1 MPKAKIENLMT
12 ELHERFGE
20 VGMSTEQE
28 RLLADLQTH
37 MHDISEGSVKDPTPL
52 ESIQLMIDDLGDN
65 HPNVS
70 AILRELLDTLKN
82 IGV

>member
-12 ELHERFGE
+12 ELHDRFGE
-20 VGMSTEQE
+20 METSPQQE
-28 RLLADLQTH
+28 RLLAELQAH
-37 MHDISEGSVKDPTPL
+37 VHDVSEGSVKDPTPL

-70 AILRELLDTLKN
+70 TLLRELLDTLKN

>member
-12 ELHERFGE
+12 ELHDRFGE
-20 VGMSTEQE
+20 METSPQQE
-28 RLLADLQTH
+28 RLLAELQAH
-37 MHDISEGSVKDPTPL
+37 VHDVSEGSVKDPTPL
-52 ESIQLMIDDLGDN
+52 ETIQLMIDDLGDN

-70 AILRELLDTLKN
+70 ALLRELLDTLKN

>member
-12 ELHERFGE
+12 ELHDRFGE
-20 VGMSTEQE
+20 METSPQQE
-28 RLLADLQTH
+28 RLLAELQAH
-37 MHDISEGSVKDPTPL
+37 VHDVSEGSVKDPTPL
-52 ESIQLMIDDLGDN
+52 ESIQFMIDDLGDN

-70 AILRELLDTLKN
+70 TLLRELLDTLKN

>member
-20 VGMSTEQE
+20 QQMSAEQQ
-28 RLLADLQTH
+28 RLLNELQTH
-37 MHDISEGSVKDPTPL
+37 VHDVTDGSVKDPTPL
-52 ESIQLMIDDLGDN
+52 ETIQLMIDDLGGN

-70 AILRELLDTLKN
+70 ALLRELLDTLKN

>member
-1 MPKAKIENLMT
+1 MPKARIENLMT

-20 VGMSTEQE
+20 QQMSAEQQH
-28 RLLADLQTH
+28 LLSELQAH
-37 MHDISEGSVKDPTPL
+37 MHDVTDGTVKEPTPL
-52 ESIQLMIDDLGDN
+52 ETIQLMIEDLGDN

-70 AILRELLDTLKN
+70 ALLRELLDTLKN

>member
-1 MPKAKIENLMT
+1 MPKAKIENLMS

-20 VGMSTEQE
+20 VDMSPQQE
-28 RLLADLQTH
+28 RLLAELQAH
-37 MHDISEGSVKDPTPL
+37 VHDATEGSVKDPTPL
-52 ESIQLMIDDLGDN
+52 ESVQLMIDDLGDN

-70 AILRELLDTLKN
+70 ALLRELLDTLKN

>member
-12 ELHERFGE
+12 ELHDRFGE
-20 VGMSTEQE
+20 METSPQQE
-28 RLLADLQTH
+28 RLLAELQSH
-37 MHDISEGSVKDPTPL
+37 VHDVSEGSVKDPTPL

-70 AILRELLDTLKN
+70 ALLRELLDTLKN

>member
-1 MPKAKIENLMT
+1 MAKAKIENLMT

-20 VGMSTEQE
+20 VEMSAEQQ
-28 RLLADLQTH
+28 RLLADLEARFQGA
-37 MHDISEGSVKDPTPL
+37 SAGSVKDPTPL
-52 ESIQLMIDDLGDN
+52 ESIQLMIEDLGEN

>member
-12 ELHERFGE
+12 ELHDRFGE
-20 VGMSTEQE
+20 MEASPQQE
-28 RLLADLQTH
+28 RLLAELQAH
-37 MHDISEGSVKDPTPL
+37 VHDVSEGSVKDPTPL

-70 AILRELLDTLKN
+70 ALLRELLDTLKN

>member
-12 ELHERFGE
+12 ELHDRFGE
-20 VGMSTEQE
+20 METSPQQE
-28 RLLADLQTH
+28 RLLAELQSH
-37 MHDISEGSVKDPTPL
+37 VHDVSEGSVKDPTPL
-52 ESIQLMIDDLGDN
+52 ESIQLMIGDLGDN

-70 AILRELLDTLKN
+70 ALLRELLDTLKN

>member
-1 MPKAKIENLMT
+1 MAKAKIENLMT

-20 VGMSTEQE
+20 METSAQQE
-28 RLLADLQTH
+28 RLLAELQAH
-37 MHDISEGSVKDPTPL
+37 MHDGAEGSVKDPTPL

-70 AILRELLDTLKN
+70 ALLRELLDTLKN

>member
-1 MPKAKIENLMT
+1 MARAKIENLMS

-20 VGMSTEQE
+20 VGTSPQQE
-28 RLLADLQTH
+28 RLLAELQARV
-37 MHDISEGSVKDPTPL
+37 HDVSEGSVKEPTPL
-52 ESIQLMIDDLGDN
+52 ETIQVMIDDLGDN

-70 AILRELLDTLKN
+70 ALLRELLDTLKN

>member
-1 MPKAKIENLMT
+1 MPKAKIENLMS

-20 VGMSTEQE
+20 VDMSPQQE
-28 RLLADLQTH
+28 RLLAELQAH
-37 MHDISEGSVKDPTPL
+37 VHDVTEGSVKDPTPL
-52 ESIQLMIDDLGDN
+52 ESVQLMIDDLGDN

-70 AILRELLDTLKN
+70 ALLRELLDTLKN

>member
-1 MPKAKIENLMT
+1 MPKARIENLMT

-20 VGMSTEQE
+20 QQMSAEQQH
-28 RLLADLQTH
+28 LLSELQARV
-37 MHDISEGSVKDPTPL
+37 HDVSEGSVKEPTPL
-52 ESIQLMIDDLGDN
+52 ETIQLMIEDLGDN

-70 AILRELLDTLKN
+70 ALLRELLDTLKN

>member
-20 VGMSTEQE
+20 MDTSPQQE
-28 RLLADLQTH
+28 RLLGELQAH
-37 MHDISEGSVKDPTPL
+37 VHDVSEGSVKDPTPL
-52 ESIQLMIDDLGDN
+52 ETIQLMIDDLGDN

-70 AILRELLDTLKN
+70 ALLRELLDTLKN

>member
-20 VGMSTEQE
+20 AEMSAEQE
-28 RLLADLQTH
+28 RLLAELDARIR
-37 MHDISEGSVKDPTPL
+37 DSSAGSVKDPTPL
-52 ESIQLMIDDLGDN
+52 ESIQLMIDDLGES

-70 AILRELLDTLKN
+70 VLLRELLDTLKN

>member
-12 ELHERFGE
+12 ELHDRFGE
-20 VGMSTEQE
+20 MEPSPQQE
-28 RLLADLQTH
+28 RLLAELQSH
-37 MHDISEGSVKDPTPL
+37 VHDVSEGSVKDPTPL

-70 AILRELLDTLKN
+70 ALLRELLDTLKN